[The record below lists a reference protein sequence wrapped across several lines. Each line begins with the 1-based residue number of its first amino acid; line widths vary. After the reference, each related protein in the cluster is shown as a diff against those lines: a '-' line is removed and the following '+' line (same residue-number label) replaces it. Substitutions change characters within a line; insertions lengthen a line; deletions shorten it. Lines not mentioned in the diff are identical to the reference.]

1 VKGIEGLAHP
11 TTLPLA
17 FSINKSQEKG
27 TTPPPNII
35 KQNKN
40 KSQRQ
45 QVKAKANV
53 KPFLSITESG
63 RLFVWGEN
71 HYGQLGI
78 GGHGGGASGKKGGG
92 HNGDI
97 VTKPTCVKALKTLG
111 LKICDAAF
119 GNHWAVML
127 TRE

>member
-1 VKGIEGLAHP
+1 M
-11 TTLPLA
+11 
-17 FSINKSQEKG
+17 
-27 TTPPPNII
+27 
-35 KQNKN
+35 
-40 KSQRQ
+40 
-45 QVKAKANV
+45 KAKANV

-78 GGHGGGASGKKGGG
+78 GGHGGASGKKGGG
-92 HNGDI
+92 SHNGNGDI

-111 LKICDAAF
+111 LKICDVAF